1 MQNDEMGNSATIM
14 WRPNYYKLQSSID
27 RNNNKNCRVTYC
39 GSQQGSDKTQFRKEN
54 TCILENTYS
63 TAVIPS
69 FCNTAWATYDVKIVN
84 IIISFWNVQI
94 DDRAC
99 TALMSEIQC
108 KLHCLSSTFLIYLKL
123 MCSLPLIPGM
133 SIKWF
138 GIVSVF
144 QNWKKKTLSA

>member
-1 MQNDEMGNSATIM
+1 MQNDEMGNSTTIM

-84 IIISFWNVQI
+84 IIISF
-94 DDRAC
+94 
-99 TALMSEIQC
+99 
-108 KLHCLSSTFLIYLKL
+108 
-123 MCSLPLIPGM
+123 
-133 SIKWF
+133 
-138 GIVSVF
+138 
-144 QNWKKKTLSA
+144 